1 MHALAKH
8 LEAQGRGNDSM
19 LVHMTPGEVGG
30 LQALARATGGSLTIN
45 PHTGLA
51 EAGWL
56 SSLLPMVLGAVLT
69 PLTGGLINPFTASLL
84 VGAGT
89 GLVTHDLGKGL
100 MAGLSAYG
108 GAGLA
113 SGLASAIGGAGA
125 TTANA
130 FGLAGTFGNAAGA
143 APGSLASAMGA
154 GGTGLFAPV
163 AATPLAG
170 ALPGIAASAAP
181 AAAAPVT
188 GSTLASG
195 IPAAVPA
202 TTAPAS
208 VGETALLSNVKPA
221 TPGIRDLLAQD
232 ATKDIAAQAAGKGL
246 FGTNIT
252 GTQAAMGLGIGLP
265 LLSALEPKQKAM
277 PEEPDKY
284 PYKGPYMPAPRKV
297 VPHKNWDPNDSSEH
311 QYFDEVNPVPNVKPF
326 EPTVTPMA
334 AGGVSLKD
342 GSFVVDARTVS
353 ELGNGSSGA
362 GQDLLAK
369 FGGKSIKGPGDG
381 VSDSIHANIGGTQ
394 EARVARDEVKFDPK
408 AVQRLGKGSSK
419 GGADRLY
426 ALMAKAHDAR
436 QSAKRGQD
444 TGLKG
449 LLGAR

>member
-1 MHALAKH
+1 MHAAAQH
-8 LEAQGRGNDSM
+8 LQAQGRGDDSM

-30 LQALARATGGSLTIN
+30 LHALARATGGSLTIN
-45 PHTGLA
+45 PQTGLV

-89 GLVTHDLGKGL
+89 GLVTRDLGKGL

-113 SGLASAIGGAGA
+113 SGLATAIGGAGA

-163 AATPLAG
+163 AATGSTGLTSTALAG
-170 ALPGIAASAAP
+170 NLMPKAVTSAPLPNIAGSTIAPGSALASQAP
-181 AAAAPVT
+181 AAAAP
-188 GSTLASG
+188 ASG
-195 IPAAVPA
+195 GFMSSFFGPSA
-202 TTAPAS
+202 
-208 VGETALLSNVKPA
+208 E
-221 TPGIRDLLAQD
+221 
-232 ATKDIAAQAAGKGL
+232 AGKGIL
-246 FGTNIT
+246 GTNIT
-252 GTQAAMGLGIGLP
+252 GGQAAMGLGIGLP
-265 LLSALEPKQKAM
+265 LLSAMEPKQKDM
-277 PEEPDKY
+277 PEEVDKY
-284 PYKGPYMPAPRKV
+284 PYKGPYKPAPRKV
-297 VPHKNWDPNDSSEH
+297 RFPTDRDPNDSSEF
-311 QYFDEVNPVPNVKPF
+311 QYFDVVNPVPGVKPYDPK
-326 EPTVTPMA
+326 EDKPIETLPYPSMA

-362 GQDLLAK
+362 GQDLLAR

-381 VSDSIHANIGGTQ
+381 VSDSIRANIGGRQ

-408 AVQRLGKGSSK
+408 AVQRLGKGNPKK
-419 GGADRLY
+419 GSDRLY

>member
-1 MHALAKH
+1 MHAVAKH
-8 LEAQGRGNDSM
+8 LQAQGRNGDSV

-45 PHTGLA
+45 PHTGLP
-51 EAGWL
+51 EANWL

-113 SGLASAIGGAGA
+113 SGLASAVGGAGA

-154 GGTGLFAPV
+154 GGTGMFAPV
-163 AATPLAG
+163 AATPLTTTAG
-170 ALPGIAASAAP
+170 LTDAAMAGHLMP
-181 AAAAPVT
+181 AAVTSAPLPAIAGSSIAP
-188 GSTLASG
+188 GSTLASQAPG
-195 IPAAVPA
+195 AAA
-202 TTAPAS
+202 A
-208 VGETALLSNVKPA
+208 ET
-221 TPGIRDLLAQD
+221 
-232 ATKDIAAQAAGKGL
+232 AGKGL

-252 GTQAAMGLGIGLP
+252 GTQAMLGLGVGLP
-265 LLSALEPKQKAM
+265 LLSAMEPKQKGM
-277 PEEPDKY
+277 PEEVDKY
-284 PYKGPYMPAPRKV
+284 PYKGPYMPAPRKARF
-297 VPHKNWDPNDSSEH
+297 PTNRDPNDSSEF
-311 QYFDEVNPVPNVKPF
+311 QYFDTVNPVPNTVPF
-326 EPTVTPMA
+326 QPTVTPTGMA

-381 VSDSIHANIGGTQ
+381 VSDSIRANIGGTQ

-408 AVQRLGKGSSK
+408 AVQRLGKGDPRK
-419 GGADRLY
+419 GSDRLY

-436 QSAKRGQD
+436 QGAKRGQD

>member
-8 LEAQGRGNDSM
+8 LESQGRGNDSM
-19 LVHMTPGEVGG
+19 LVHMTPSEVGG
-30 LQALARATGGSLTIN
+30 LAALARATGGSLTTN
-45 PHTGLA
+45 PHTGLP

-56 SSLLPMVLGAVLT
+56 SSLLPMILGAVLT

-89 GLVTHDLGKGL
+89 GLVTRDLGKGL

-113 SGLASAIGGAGA
+113 SGLASAVGGAGA

-130 FGLAGTFGNAAGA
+130 FGLAKAFGNAAGA

-170 ALPGIAASAAP
+170 ALPGIAAGAVP

-195 IPAAVPA
+195 VPA
-202 TTAPAS
+202 TAVPTSA
-208 VGETALLSNVKPA
+208 GETA
-221 TPGIRDLLAQD
+221 
-232 ATKDIAAQAAGKGL
+232 GKGIL
-246 FGTNIT
+246 GTDIT
-252 GTQAAMGLGIGLP
+252 GKQAMLGLGIGLP
-265 LLSALEPKQKAM
+265 LLSAMEPKQKAM
-277 PEEPDKY
+277 PEEVDKY
-284 PYKGPYMPAPRKV
+284 PYKGPYMPTPRKV
-297 VPHKNWDPNDSSEH
+297 SFPTNRDLNDSSEY
-311 QYFDEVNPVPNVKPF
+311 QYFDKVNPVPNVVPF
-326 EPTVTPMA
+326 QPTVTPTEMA
-334 AGGVSLKD
+334 AGGVGLKD

-362 GQDLLAK
+362 GQDFLAR
-369 FGGKSIKGPGDG
+369 FGGKPIKGPGDG
-381 VSDSIHANIGGTQ
+381 VSDSIRANIGGRQ

-408 AVQRLGKGSSK
+408 AVQRLGKGNPKK
-419 GGADRLY
+419 GSDRLY